1 MLEYH
6 NIRGGLAMRISF
18 CGAARTV
25 TGSCFLLEDGGLHV
39 LVDCGMF
46 QGRKEIR
53 SRNDNPFPF
62 NPAEIDAVLLTHAH
76 IDHSGLLPRLCNQGF
91 KGPIYTTAATKD
103 LASIM
108 LPDSGHIQELESEWR
123 NRKRVRAGE
132 EALPPLYTAADAM
145 RCLSQFEAVDYE
157 ELFDLGTLKVC
168 FHDAGHILG
177 SAFIDITAADDD
189 GTPFTI
195 RFSGDLGQKNQPIIK
210 DPATGGNPDF
220 VVLESTYGNRLHEER
235 AARLELLAEAIRNVA
250 ARNAKLIIPS
260 FAVGRTQ
267 DLLYH
272 IKTLYMNNK
281 VPRIP
286 VFIDSPMAVSA
297 TEIFRNHPECYD
309 QETWEILNMNKSPFD
324 FNELRM
330 VRTVEESK
338 ALNAMEGTA
347 IIISASG
354 MCEAGRILHHLK
366 HNLWR
371 PDATVLFVG
380 FQAEGTLG
388 RRLQAGDQE
397 VRVFNEEIAVKAA
410 IKSIDG
416 FSAHADAN
424 GLLEWIRSVESKPKA
439 VFLVHGEEE
448 SINSLASKIQE
459 QIGTE
464 CLVPVL
470 DESFEVSAAGVRRSG
485 TALVKHAEIDELYA
499 QVDQAWKQLHQ
510 RWIKEEENLPLDAL
524 KGLVAQLKALDQW
537 VESAKK
543 ADKAG

>member
-1 MLEYH
+1 
-6 NIRGGLAMRISF
+6 MRISF

-25 TGSCFLLEDGGLHV
+25 TGSCFLLDNGGSHV

-46 QGRKEIR
+46 QGSKEIR
-53 SRNDNPFPF
+53 ERNDNPFPF
-62 NPAEIDAVLLTHAH
+62 NPADIDAVLLTHAH
-76 IDHSGLLPRLCNQGF
+76 IDHCGLLPRLCNEGF
-91 KGPIYTTAATKD
+91 KGPIFTTSATKE
-103 LASIM
+103 LAGIM

-132 EALPPLYTAADAM
+132 KTLPPLYTAADAL
-145 RCLSQFEAVDYE
+145 RCLNQFEAINYSE
-157 ELFDLGTLKVC
+157 QFDLGELKVC
-168 FHDAGHILG
+168 FYDAGHILG
-177 SAFIDITAADDD
+177 SAFIDVTAADDD

-195 RFSGDLGQKNQPIIK
+195 RFSGDLGQKMQPIIK
-210 DPATGGNPDF
+210 DPVTGGSPDF
-220 VVLESTYGNRLHEER
+220 IVLESTYGNRLHEER
-235 AARLELLAEAIRNVA
+235 AARLELLAAAIKNVA
-250 ARNAKLIIPS
+250 ARGGKLVIPS

-297 TEIFRNHPECYD
+297 TEIFRDHPECYD
-309 QETWEILNMNKSPFD
+309 RETREILSMNESPFD
-324 FNELRM
+324 FDELHM
-330 VRTVEESK
+330 VRAVEDSK

-371 PDATVLFVG
+371 SDAMVLFVG

-388 RRLQAGDQE
+388 RRLQSGDRA
-397 VRVFNEEIAVKAA
+397 VRVFNEDIVVKAA
-410 IKSIDG
+410 IKSIDS
-416 FSAHADAN
+416 FSAHADAS
-424 GLLEWIRSVESKPKA
+424 GLVEWVQSTETKPKA

-448 SINSLASKIQE
+448 SINSLSSRIEE

-464 CLVPVL
+464 CLAPLL
-470 DESFEVSAAGVRRSG
+470 DECFEVSTRGVIRSG
-485 TALVKHAEIDELYA
+485 AAPAKHAVIDELYN

-510 RWIKEEENLPLDAL
+510 RWIRGEENLPLDAL

-537 VESAKK
+537 VESADE
-543 ADKAG
+543 AEKAG

>member
-1 MLEYH
+1 
-6 NIRGGLAMRISF
+6 MRISF

-25 TGSCFLLEDGGLHV
+25 TGSCFLLENGGSHI

-46 QGRKEIR
+46 QGNKEIR
-53 SRNDNPFPF
+53 ERNDNPFPF

-76 IDHSGLLPRLCNQGF
+76 IDHSGLLPRLCNEGF
-91 KGPIYTTAATKD
+91 KGPIYTTAATQA
-103 LASIM
+103 LAGIM

-123 NRKRVRAGE
+123 NRKRARAGE
-132 EALPPLYTAADAM
+132 PTLPPLYTAVDAQ
-145 RCLSQFEAVDYE
+145 RCLDQFVAINYNEQ
-157 ELFDLGTLKVC
+157 FDLDALKVC

-177 SAFIDITAADDD
+177 SAFIDITAEDEN

-195 RFSGDLGQKNQPIIK
+195 RFSGDLGQKKQPIIK
-210 DPATGGNPDF
+210 DPVTGGNPDYI
-220 VVLESTYGNRLHEER
+220 VLESTYGSRLHEER
-235 AARLELLAEAIRNVA
+235 AARLELLAAAIKNVA
-250 ARNAKLIIPS
+250 ARGGKLVIPS

-297 TEIFRNHPECYD
+297 TEIFRDHPECYD
-309 QETWEILNMNKSPFD
+309 KETRAMLSMNKSPFD
-324 FNELRM
+324 FDELRM
-330 VRTVEESK
+330 VRSVEDSK

-371 PDATVLFVG
+371 TDATVLFVG

-388 RRLQAGDQE
+388 RRLQSGDKE
-397 VRVFNEEIAVKAA
+397 VRVFSEDIVVKAA

-424 GLLEWIRSVESKPKA
+424 GLVEWMQSTESKPKA

-448 SINSLASKIQE
+448 SVNSLSSKIQE
-459 QIGTE
+459 QIGVE
-464 CLVPVL
+464 CLAPLL
-470 DESFEVSAAGVRRSG
+470 DESFEVNATGIRRSG
-485 TALVKHAEIDELYA
+485 AASAKQAVVDDLYN

-510 RWIKEEENLPLDAL
+510 RWTDGAENLPLDAL

-537 VESAKK
+537 VESADK